1 MSTVKVLT
9 ALLVAILAAGS
20 LMKSTIHEVSVV
32 QINSRW
38 NSVNSID
45 LGLLRNC
52 NKENLYL
59 EDQPFSVQRNLPN
72 VPVLIVY
79 KGEEKISMYGGN
91 IMLEPT
97 VSVEEIQAVID
108 ANSPSLTSER

>member
-9 ALLVAILAAGS
+9 ALLLTILAAGS
-20 LMKSTIHEVSVV
+20 LMKSTIYDISVV

-38 NSVNSID
+38 NAVNSID

-72 VPVLIVY
+72 VPVLIIY
-79 KGEEKISMYGGN
+79 RGKEKISMHGGN

-108 ANSPSLTSER
+108 VNSPSLTSDK